1 MTFTATRRHQFISW
15 QWGTWTLDPDR
26 SCLRVRASSY
36 LVFQVQRQVIVFSPG
51 DIHRS
56 IRSSIIRPEVEVDLK
71 HLFCSSW
78 NRQNV
83 KCSCRCCV
91 AGATNM
97 QRDTE
102 MCKGIRRHRGSVRLS
117 LYKNIVHIFQTVL
130 THRVISLL
138 FKVLYKVV
146 FNAQLLCLNN
156 IISTLNVIM
165 LTWRSLC
172 NILCF
177 SR

>member
-1 MTFTATRRHQFISW
+1 MHEGKSPTNFIYVLPSSAVSDRRYLRLFGDSSSSLKVKPIRHSYTMTFTATRWHQFISW

-26 SCLRVRASSY
+26 SCLRVRAEPGASSY

-102 MCKGIRRHRGSVRLS
+102 MCKGIRRHRGSIRLS
-117 LYKNIVHIFQTVL
+117 LYKNIVHIF
-130 THRVISLL
+130 ID
-138 FKVLYKVV
+138 
-146 FNAQLLCLNN
+146 
-156 IISTLNVIM
+156 
-165 LTWRSLC
+165 
-172 NILCF
+172 
-177 SR
+177 